1 MGRRRKRRREE
12 EEGRRKK
19 RRIRKSRFGTHVWNF
34 GLEFM
39 FGAFLFVS
47 MVPMYGFIGLETIIT
62 LSLSMFRLGTP

>member
-39 FGAFLFVS
+39 FGTFLFVS
-47 MVPMYGFIGLETIIT
+47 MVPIYGFVG
-62 LSLSMFRLGTP
+62 